1 MTVKLRLL
9 SALGMLL
16 LVAAHGS
23 ANESGRPAEAAPE
36 SKSEDEARPLAVPS
50 PLQMVRTLHL
60 MQDQIAIGSTEAHI
74 GQRGLLG
81 VLDIRFMELAPEV
94 WQNGKNVHA
103 AVLFV
108 LSGGNPGLLRKL
120 LEMGSSVVAE
130 NDRPLVEGALAY
142 VEGREEAAY
151 NALVSLDPRTFSPT
165 MSAQLALVQSALVVR
180 KDPAKSDELLDFV
193 RLQAPGTL
201 FEEAALRRQVFVA
214 SQTGHIEK
222 FQSLATD
229 YLRRFRHSVYAG
241 NFRQRLASASTRI
254 DFGQDK
260 SRFDGFVAMMQELE
274 PEARRDLY
282 LLAAR
287 ASVEQGF
294 TKSARLL
301 ADKAKELVEG
311 DAVSAARAR
320 LYRAA
325 SMITSPESIQAATE
339 ELRQLDRS
347 ALPTSDVTL
356 LDSAIAMA
364 SHIQTMPGAPAVLAE
379 NAKPLST
386 KAVAE
391 KTADLNIQAQGL
403 EQLQALSK
411 ARDALSRVDRLIKN
425 QASVSQ

>member
-1 MTVKLRLL
+1 MKSRLL
-9 SALGMLL
+9 AAIGMILL
-16 LVAAHGS
+16 FAAHGT
-23 ANESGRPAEAAPE
+23 ANESSRPAEAAPE
-36 SKSEDEARPLAVPS
+36 PAVEEPRPLVVPS
-50 PLQMVRTLHL
+50 PVQMVRTLHL
-60 MQDQIAIGSTEAHI
+60 MQDQIATGSTEAHI

-94 WQNGKNVHA
+94 WQDGKNVHA

-120 LEMGSSVVAE
+120 LELGSSAVTE

-142 VEGREEAAY
+142 VEGREETAY
-151 NALVSLDPRTFSPT
+151 NALVSLDPRIFPPT

-201 FEEAALRRQVFVA
+201 LEEAALRRQVFVA
-214 SQTGHIEK
+214 SQTDRIEK

-241 NFRQRLASASTRI
+241 NFRQRLASALTRI

-287 ASVEQGF
+287 ASVDQGY

-301 ADKAKELVEG
+301 AEKAQELVKG
-311 DAVSAARAR
+311 DPSSAARAR

-325 SMITSPESIQAATE
+325 SMITSPESIKAAAE

-347 ALPTSDVTL
+347 SLPASDVAL
-356 LDSAIAMA
+356 LDSAIALA
-364 SHIQTMPGAPAVLAE
+364 IHIQTMPGAPAALAGKE
-379 NAKPLST
+379 KPLPS
-386 KAVAE
+386 KAAVE
-391 KTADLNIQAQGL
+391 KTADLTIQAQGL

>member
-1 MTVKLRLL
+1 MNVRLL
-9 SALGMLL
+9 AAFGMILLFAADSA
-16 LVAAHGS
+16 
-23 ANESGRPAEAAPE
+23 ANESSRPADAVAEPAAEQEAKPMA
-36 SKSEDEARPLAVPS
+36 APS

-60 MQDQIAIGSTEAHI
+60 MQDQIASGSTEAHI

-81 VLDIRFMELAPEV
+81 VLDMRFMELVPEI
-94 WQNGKNVHA
+94 WQSGKNVHA
-103 AVLFV
+103 AVSFV

-120 LEMGSSVVAE
+120 LELGSSVVAE

-151 NALVSLDPRTFSPT
+151 NALVSLDPHSFPPT

-180 KDPAKSDELLDFV
+180 KDPAKSDALLDFV

-201 FEEAALRRQVFVA
+201 LEEAALRRQVFVA
-214 SQTGHIEK
+214 SQTNHVEK

-241 NFRQRLASASTRI
+241 NFRQRLASAATRI

-260 SRFDGFVAMMQELE
+260 SRFGGFVEMMNELE
-274 PEARRDLY
+274 PDARRDLY

-301 ADKAKELVEG
+301 AEKALELVES
-311 DAVSAARAR
+311 DKVSASRGV

-325 SMITSPESIQAATE
+325 SMITSPDDIKAAVKD
-339 ELRQLDRS
+339 LRQIDRS
-347 ALPTSDVTL
+347 LLPASDMTL

-364 SHIQTMPGAPAVLAE
+364 GHIQTMPGAPAGMAE
-379 NAKPLST
+379 NAKPLLT
-386 KAVAE
+386 KASTE
-391 KTADLNIQAQGL
+391 KAIDTSNQAQGL

-411 ARDALSRVDRLIKN
+411 ARDALSRVDKLIKN
-425 QASVSQ
+425 QAPVSQ

>member
-1 MTVKLRLL
+1 MKLRLL
-9 SALGMLL
+9 SALGMFLL
-16 LVAAHGS
+16 FVAHGS
-23 ANESGRPAEAAPE
+23 ANESGRPAETAPE

-120 LEMGSSVVAE
+120 LEMGSSVVTE
-130 NDRPLVEGALAY
+130 NERPLVEGALAY

-151 NALVSLDPRTFSPT
+151 NALVSLDPRTFPPT

-241 NFRQRLASASTRI
+241 NFRQRLASASPRI
-254 DFGQDK
+254 DFGQNK

-325 SMITSPESIQAATE
+325 SMITSPESIKAATE

-347 ALPTSDVTL
+347 ALPPSDVSL

-364 SHIQTMPGAPAVLAE
+364 SHIQTMPGAPAAQVEKAM
-379 NAKPLST
+379 PLPT
-386 KAVAE
+386 KAAAE

-411 ARDALSRVDRLIKN
+411 ARDALSRVDTLIKN

>member
-1 MTVKLRLL
+1 MKVRAVAILGITLL
-9 SALGMLL
+9 FIADT
-16 LVAAHGS
+16 A
-23 ANESGRPAEAAPE
+23 ANESSRPAPAASDAAVE
-36 SKSEDEARPLAVPS
+36 QEARPLSIPS

-60 MQDQIAIGSTEAHI
+60 MQDQIATGSTEAHI

-81 VLDIRFMELAPEV
+81 VLDMRFMELAPEA
-94 WQNGKNVHA
+94 WHNGKNVHA
-103 AVLFV
+103 AVSFV
-108 LSGGNPGLLRKL
+108 LSGGNPSLLRKL
-120 LEMGSSVVAE
+120 LDLGSSVVTE

-151 NALVSLDPRTFSPT
+151 NALVSLDPRTYPPT
-165 MSAQLALVQSALVVR
+165 MSAQLSLVQSALVVR

-201 FEEAALRRQVFVA
+201 LEEAALRRQVFVA
-214 SQTGHIEK
+214 SQTGHVEK

-241 NFRQRLASASTRI
+241 NFRQRLASATTRI
-254 DFGQDK
+254 DFGQDN
-260 SRFDGFVAMMQELE
+260 SRFDGFVTMMRELE

-301 ADKAKELVEG
+301 SEEAQKLVEG
-311 DAVSAARAR
+311 DPVSTSRAK

-325 SMITSPESIQAATE
+325 SLITAPESIKAAAE
-339 ELRQLDRS
+339 DLRQIDRS
-347 ALPTSDVTL
+347 LLAASDVAL

-364 SHIQTMPGAPAVLAE
+364 GHIQTMPGTLGALAE
-379 NAKPLST
+379 RPKPLLT
-386 KAVAE
+386 KAAAE
-391 KTADLNIQAQGL
+391 KTVDTSTQAQGL

-411 ARDALSRVDRLIKN
+411 ARDALNRVDRLIKN
-425 QASVSQ
+425 QASVTQ

>member
-1 MTVKLRLL
+1 MTLKVRLL
-9 SALGMLL
+9 AALGMILL
-16 LVAAHGS
+16 FAAHS
-23 ANESGRPAEAAPE
+23 AANESGRSADAAPE
-36 SKSEDEARPLAVPS
+36 AAVEQQARPLAAPS

-60 MQDQIAIGSTEAHI
+60 MQDQIATGSTEAHI
-74 GQRGLLG
+74 GQRGLLS
-81 VLDIRFMELAPEV
+81 VLDTRFMEIAPEV

-120 LEMGSSVVAE
+120 LELGSSVVTE

-151 NALVSLDPRTFSPT
+151 NALVSLDPRAFPPT

-214 SQTGHIEK
+214 SQTDRVEK

-254 DFGQDK
+254 NFGQEK

-301 ADKAKELVEG
+301 AEKAGELVEG
-311 DAVSAARAR
+311 DKVSTARSR

-325 SMITSPESIQAATE
+325 SMIISPENTKVAAE
-339 ELRQLDRS
+339 ELRQIDRS
-347 ALPTSDVTL
+347 LLPTSDVAL

-364 SHIQTMPGAPAVLAE
+364 GHIQTMPGAPAALAE
-379 NAKPLST
+379 KAKPLLT
-386 KAVAE
+386 KAAE
-391 KTADLNIQAQGL
+391 KTADPNIQAQGL

>member
-1 MTVKLRLL
+1 MILL
-9 SALGMLL
+9 FATDG
-16 LVAAHGS
+16 AAK
-23 ANESGRPAEAAPE
+23 ESSRPADAAAEPAVE
-36 SKSEDEARPLAVPS
+36 QEIKPLAAPS

-60 MQDQIAIGSTEAHI
+60 MQDQIATGSTEAHV

-81 VLDIRFMELAPEV
+81 VLDMRFMELAPEV

-103 AVLFV
+103 AVSFV

-120 LEMGSSVVAE
+120 LELGSSVVTE

-151 NALVSLDPRTFSPT
+151 NALVSLDPRSFPPT

-180 KDPAKSDELLDFV
+180 KDPTKSDELLDFV

-214 SQTGHIEK
+214 SQTDHVEK

-254 DFGQDK
+254 DFGQEK
-260 SRFDGFVAMMQELE
+260 SRFGGFVQMMNELE

-287 ASVEQGF
+287 ASVDQGD

-301 ADKAKELVEG
+301 AEKAPELVES
-311 DAVSAARAR
+311 DKVSASRAK

-325 SMITSPESIQAATE
+325 SMIISPETIKDAVGDLQ
-339 ELRQLDRS
+339 QIDRS
-347 ALPTSDVTL
+347 LLPASDVTL

-364 SHIQTMPGAPAVLAE
+364 GHIQTMPGTSVALGEKPKPVL
-379 NAKPLST
+379 T
-386 KAVAE
+386 KASTE
-391 KTADLNIQAQGL
+391 KTADASNQTQGL

-411 ARDALSRVDRLIKN
+411 ARDALSRVDKLIKN